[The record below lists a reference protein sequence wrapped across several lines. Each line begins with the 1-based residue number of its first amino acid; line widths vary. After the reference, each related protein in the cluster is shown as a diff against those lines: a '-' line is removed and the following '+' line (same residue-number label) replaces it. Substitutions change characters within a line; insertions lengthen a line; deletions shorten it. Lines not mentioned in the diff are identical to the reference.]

1 MAALRQSPNLRKILC
16 RSKLYPFTRAEKYSR
31 RCHKNA
37 PGWKKC
43 GKGST
48 TCCPFSLP
56 PTTQVTGQ
64 VTGYSHTVTDSVYC
78 ETSNCIY
85 YWKCKKNKCKDYPR
99 CEYIGLTTRPFRN
112 RLSEHKQYVRSEM
125 LDKPREFHFNP
136 AGHSLSHLSGLV
148 LEHVRSSDPFVL
160 KAREFYYIQK
170 FDTYNNG
177 LNKEPW
183 LWPSWAKTSFN
194 FVFLFPVQKV

>member
-1 MAALRQSPNLRKILC
+1 MAALRPSPNLRNILC
-16 RSKLYPFTRAEKYSR
+16 RAKLYPFTRAEKYSR
-31 RCHKNA
+31 RCHKTA

-64 VTGYSHTVTDSVYC
+64 VTGYCHTITDSVYC
-78 ETSNCIY
+78 ETPNCIY
-85 YWKCKKNKCKDYPR
+85 YWKCKKNNCKDYPR
-99 CEYIGLTTRPFRN
+99 CEYIGLTTRPYRN
-112 RLSEHKQYVRSEM
+112 RLSEHKQYVISHM
-125 LDKPREFHFNP
+125 LDKPSGFHFNQP
-136 AGHSLSHLSGLV
+136 GHTLSQLSGLV
-148 LEHVRSSDPFVL
+148 LERVRSSDPFVL

-177 LNKEPW
+177 LNKEP
-183 LWPSWAKTSFN
+183 
-194 FVFLFPVQKV
+194 